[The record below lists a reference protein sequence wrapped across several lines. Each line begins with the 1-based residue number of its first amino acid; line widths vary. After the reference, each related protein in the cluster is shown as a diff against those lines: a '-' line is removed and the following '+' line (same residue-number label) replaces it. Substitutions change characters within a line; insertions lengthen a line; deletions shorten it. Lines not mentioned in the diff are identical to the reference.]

1 MRGPA
6 GEHGVALEEP
16 AAQAQPRVLVLVVF
30 VLADLLPLAPA
41 PGEGSHEEAQLD
53 AIFHDGAQSPDV
65 AGGRDGHA
73 VTIPPCLNLRQRQM
87 RSRLLIGVGQS
98 SVQGMGLL
106 TGTVVIL
113 AQDAERAAVGSQG
126 GAGVEP
132 ATSRRLDVVE
142 SLAPAEDP
150 PGPRH
155 AEAFEP

>member
-1 MRGPA
+1 
-6 GEHGVALEEP
+6 
-16 AAQAQPRVLVLVVF
+16 
-30 VLADLLPLAPA
+30 
-41 PGEGSHEEAQLD
+41 
-53 AIFHDGAQSPDV
+53 
-65 AGGRDGHA
+65 
-73 VTIPPCLNLRQRQM
+73 
-87 RSRLLIGVGQS
+87 
-98 SVQGMGLL
+98 MGLL
-106 TGTVVIL
+106 TGTVVLL